1 MTKAY
6 PSIER
11 NDLILVQEIAS
22 YMLLAH
28 GAVYVILVRE
38 FWMFICVDILYN
50 WLNNSEI
57 LAIKSYR
64 TFMPKFSHLLFGNLS
79 QLLTN
84 HTCSQLHSNMN
95 ELNVC
100 STRSDFSNTFLN
112 SIMIIHEVCK
122 CNSSFLLEIDI
133 LSKCKW
139 HSANGGLV
147 DKEIIVM
154 ALEIIVDLYEFSQL
168 SLCLTAIHG
177 CVVYNE

>member
-1 MTKAY
+1 MNCFCTCWIVVHAYTSLDVILLLVPGSVAVMTKAY

-50 WLNNSEI
+50 WLNSSEI

-64 TFMPKFSHLLFGNLS
+64 TFMHKFSHLLFGNLS

-112 SIMIIHEVCK
+112 SIMIIHEVWEVSIRAKFECAQ
-122 CNSSFLLEIDI
+122 SA
-133 LSKCKW
+133 LSK
-139 HSANGGLV
+139 
-147 DKEIIVM
+147 
-154 ALEIIVDLYEFSQL
+154 
-168 SLCLTAIHG
+168 
-177 CVVYNE
+177 